1 MYTKDNQGKEV
12 TTMTI
17 YLNGKI
23 TTYENIF
30 DLLEEKGVCSW
41 IYASTELIGRN
52 LEKVLNEWVNTNKT
66 YYYISGKRYNFE
78 LK

>member
-1 MYTKDNQGKEV
+1 
-12 TTMTI
+12 MTI
-17 YLNGKI
+17 YLNGKS

-52 LEKVLNEWVNTNKT
+52 LDKVLNDWVNTNKT